1 MDSFLTYRL
10 FDQLA
15 QLYHDQ
21 VRSCRFAIFWVIFQ
35 DCRFGMFRSS

>member
-21 VRSCRFAIFWVIFQ
+21 VRSCRFDMFCMDLRI
-35 DCRFGMFRSS
+35 CRFDMF